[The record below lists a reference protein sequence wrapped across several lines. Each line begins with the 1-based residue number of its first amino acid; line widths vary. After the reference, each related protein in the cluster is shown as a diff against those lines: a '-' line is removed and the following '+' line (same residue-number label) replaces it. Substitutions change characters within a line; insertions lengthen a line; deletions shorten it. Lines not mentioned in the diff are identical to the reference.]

1 MQQTCFQWFVLF
13 LRKISKNNQTK
24 KFSKKKKKTDTTLI
38 LQMIDMIP
46 KLTLFF
52 YQE

>member
-1 MQQTCFQWFVLF
+1 MQQTFFQWSVLF

-24 KFSKKKKKTDTTLI
+24 KFSKKKKTDTTLI